1 MRLYPVWKDNPS
13 CSQGFEA
20 NKSTP
25 RMPPF
30 LYIKVFSEG
39 CLSCICIKFDAT
51 PSPSQSNLIAQLLNV
66 QNDQEM
72 IHHDFIDTFMSDNAI
87 PCIISGQL
95 VIDFFIRRFFIQGN
109 VEINR
114 RDVCI

>member
-1 MRLYPVWKDNPS
+1 MPAFNICTIASVVITLLEITSAVHFSS
-13 CSQGFEA
+13 CKRELTCAG
-20 NKSTP
+20 
-25 RMPPF
+25 
-30 LYIKVFSEG
+30 
-39 CLSCICIKFDAT
+39 
-51 PSPSQSNLIAQLLNV
+51 AQLLNA
-66 QNDQEM
+66 QNGQEM